1 MFHAALRFSEIARV
15 LVRSDHAAS
24 FRLRLSFGF
33 QRANDLDS
41 RRTRDYAKRFVV
53 HADEVLTAFM
63 ERESAV
69 RGFLIPDVKYSL
81 YSESCS

>member
-1 MFHAALRFSEIARV
+1 M

-24 FRLRLSFGF
+24 FALHLSFGF

-41 RRTRDYAKRFVV
+41 RRTRDDGKRFVV
-53 HADEVLTAFM
+53 HADEVLAVFL
-63 ERESAV
+63 ELESAV

-81 YSESCS
+81 YSESGF